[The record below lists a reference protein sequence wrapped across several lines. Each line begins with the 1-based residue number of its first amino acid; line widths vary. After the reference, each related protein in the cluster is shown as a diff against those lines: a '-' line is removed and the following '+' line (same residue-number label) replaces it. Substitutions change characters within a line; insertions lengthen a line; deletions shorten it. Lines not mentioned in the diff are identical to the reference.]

1 MQPINEGCDLSGKAT
16 SRIVI
21 TLNMSKLLEYMN
33 HARTN
38 ERKKLR
44 QDMYTAK
51 SSYIWNAKILDITIY
66 MNFKKTYRISS
77 IGADR
82 TFRDFAVYMSC
93 LEVRVI
99 GLPIR
104 MTSMFFYI
112 RFLYTNT
119 LFFQIFIIL
128 YIETRDTNNVLATTG
143 HCINTLNSCFGY
155 RQQNTQEDKICF
167 LL

>member
-1 MQPINEGCDLSGKAT
+1 MQPINEGCNLSGKAT

-51 SSYIWNAKILDITIY
+51 SSYIWNAKILDVTIY

-82 TFRDFAVYMSC
+82 TFRDFVVYMSC
-93 LEVRVI
+93 LEVI
-99 GLPIR
+99 QIR
-104 MTSMFFYI
+104 LALMVAAIFF
-112 RFLYTNT
+112 
-119 LFFQIFIIL
+119 FIKK
-128 YIETRDTNNVLATTG
+128 
-143 HCINTLNSCFGY
+143 HSCY
-155 RQQNTQEDKICF
+155 KN
-167 LL
+167 L

>member
-1 MQPINEGCDLSGKAT
+1 MQPINEGCDLSGKVT

-38 ERKKLR
+38 ERKKLI

-51 SSYIWNAKILDITIY
+51 SLYIWNAKILNITIY

-82 TFRDFAVYMSC
+82 IFRDFAVYMSC
-93 LEVRVI
+93 IEVILI

-104 MTSMFFYI
+104 MTSMFFIYVFYI
-112 RFLYTNT
+112 
-119 LFFQIFIIL
+119 QI
-128 YIETRDTNNVLATTG
+128 
-143 HCINTLNSCFGY
+143 HCSSKYLSYCT
-155 RQQNTQEDKICF
+155 
-167 LL
+167 

>member
-1 MQPINEGCDLSGKAT
+1 MRWQLGMQPINEGCDLSGKAT
-16 SRIVI
+16 LRIVI

-38 ERKKLR
+38 ERKKPR

-104 MTSMFFYI
+104 MTSMFF
-112 RFLYTNT
+112 LYTFFIYKYTVLPNIYHIVHRDPGHKQRACDNWPLYQHFKF
-119 LFFQIFIIL
+119 LFRL
-128 YIETRDTNNVLATTG
+128 SATKHTG
-143 HCINTLNSCFGY
+143 G
-155 RQQNTQEDKICF
+155 
-167 LL
+167 

>member
-1 MQPINEGCDLSGKAT
+1 MQPINEGCDLSGKVT

-82 TFRDFAVYMSC
+82 IFHNFAVYMSC

-104 MTSMFFYI
+104 MTSMFFIYVFYTVLPNI
-112 RFLYTNT
+112 YHIVHREPGHKRRVCNNWPLYQHFKFLFR
-119 LFFQIFIIL
+119 LS
-128 YIETRDTNNVLATTG
+128 ATKHTG
-143 HCINTLNSCFGY
+143 G
-155 RQQNTQEDKICF
+155 
-167 LL
+167 

>member
-1 MQPINEGCDLSGKAT
+1 MLRWQLGMQPINEGCDLSGKVT

-51 SSYIWNAKILDITIY
+51 SLYIWNAKILNITIY

-82 TFRDFAVYMSC
+82 IFRDFAVYMSC
-93 LEVRVI
+93 LEVILI
-99 GLPIR
+99 GKPIR
-104 MTSMFFYI
+104 MTSMFFIYVFYI
-112 RFLYTNT
+112 
-119 LFFQIFIIL
+119 QI
-128 YIETRDTNNVLATTG
+128 
-143 HCINTLNSCFGY
+143 HCSSKYLSYCT
-155 RQQNTQEDKICF
+155 
-167 LL
+167 

>member
-1 MQPINEGCDLSGKAT
+1 
-16 SRIVI
+16 
-21 TLNMSKLLEYMN
+21 
-33 HARTN
+33 
-38 ERKKLR
+38 
-44 QDMYTAK
+44 MYTAK

-77 IGADR
+77 IGADKI
-82 TFRDFAVYMSC
+82 FRDFAVYMSC

-112 RFLYTNT
+112 RFSYTNT

-128 YIETRDTNNVLATTG
+128 YIEHRDTNNVLATTG
-143 HCINTLNSCFGY
+143 HCINTSNSCFGY

>member
-1 MQPINEGCDLSGKAT
+1 
-16 SRIVI
+16 
-21 TLNMSKLLEYMN
+21 MN

-38 ERKKLR
+38 EKKPR

-82 TFRDFAVYMSC
+82 IFRDFAVYMSC

-104 MTSMFFYI
+104 MTSMFF
-112 RFLYTNT
+112 LYT
-119 LFFQIFIIL
+119 FFIYKYTVLPNIYHIVHKSM
-128 YIETRDTNNVLATTG
+128 YKERENV
-143 HCINTLNSCFGY
+143 
-155 RQQNTQEDKICF
+155 
-167 LL
+167 

>member
-21 TLNMSKLLEYMN
+21 ILNMSKLLEYMN

-51 SSYIWNAKILDITIY
+51 SLYIWNAKILNITIY

-104 MTSMFFYI
+104 MTSMFFP
-112 RFLYTNT
+112 YTST
-119 LFFQIFIIL
+119 PFFQIFIIL
-128 YIETRDTNNVLATTG
+128 YIENRDTDNELTTTG
-143 HCINTLNSCFGY
+143 HCINASDSCFGY

>member
-82 TFRDFAVYMSC
+82 IFRDFAVYMSC

-104 MTSMFFYI
+104 MTSMFFS
-112 RFLYTNT
+112 YTNT

-128 YIETRDTNNVLATTG
+128 YIENRDTNDVSATTG
-143 HCINTLNSCFGY
+143 HCISTSNSCFGY
-155 RQQNTQEDKICF
+155 RQKKHTGG
-167 LL
+167 